1 MSMKPM
7 SFTTLQGGAS
17 HRHLMKPA
25 KLNLVSLMDIFT
37 ILVFFLLLNSG
48 SNEILKVNDVT
59 LPDSTA
65 QEQPKETITVL
76 ITDEHILVDG
86 RPVADMVDVV
96 NGNGLIDG
104 LTEELTFLAS
114 KREELTEEE
123 KALGRSATILG
134 DQAIPYEILKRVMLT
149 CAKSN
154 YRDISLAV
162 SRISSGSSGA

>member
-1 MSMKPM
+1 MSLKPM
-7 SFTTLQGGAS
+7 SFTLQS
-17 HRHLMKPA
+17 SNQHRHLMKPA

-48 SNEILKVNDVT
+48 SNQILKVNDVT

-114 KREELTEEE
+114 KRTELTEEE
-123 KALGRSATILG
+123 KAIGRAATILG
-134 DQAIPYEILKRVMLT
+134 DQTIPYEILKRVMLT
-149 CAKSN
+149 CAKSD

-162 SRISSGSSGA
+162 SRISSSGGA